1 MILKDYIKA
10 INQLVQEHPE
20 ALNMKLVHGSDRE
33 GNQFHEVIYTPAIG
47 HFNDDK
53 NDFVGL
59 SEMEKGNFDFQEP
72 NSVCIN

>member
-20 ALNMKLVHGSDRE
+20 ALNMQLVHSKDRE
-33 GNQFHEVIYTPAIG
+33 GNTFHEVIYTPTIG
-47 HFNDDK
+47 HFNDDN

-59 SEMEKGNFDFQEP
+59 SEMEKGNFFFQEP
-72 NSVCIN
+72 NAVCVN